1 MKEHNTNTGK
11 ELLSLLKQQRYLY
24 HQLKMLTDRQQQL
37 ARTSSP
43 ELLLEVISGRRKL
56 IEKLHELNDKMRPI
70 KANWQKV
77 RTRIEPEHKAKARE
91 TANQIQDIIGQIM
104 AAGPSRTTQN
114 LPLHQD
120 WKFDELFTEQQT

>member
-1 MKEHNTNTGK
+1 MKEHNTNTGT

-37 ARTSSP
+37 TQTNSP

-56 IEKLHELNDKMRPI
+56 IEKLQELNDKMRPI
-70 KANWQKV
+70 KTNWQKV
-77 RTRIEPEHKAKARE
+77 CMRIEPEHKAKARE
-91 TANQIQDIIGQIM
+91 TANQIKDIISQIT
-104 AAGPSRTTQN
+104 AAGPSHTTQN
-114 LPLHQD
+114 LPLNQD